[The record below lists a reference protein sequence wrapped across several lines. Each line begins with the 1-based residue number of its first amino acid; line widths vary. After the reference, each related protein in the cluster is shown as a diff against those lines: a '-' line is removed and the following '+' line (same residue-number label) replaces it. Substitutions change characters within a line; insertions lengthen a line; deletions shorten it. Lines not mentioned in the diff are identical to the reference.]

1 MRTTDNKQLLIIAA
15 GIVVLA
21 IVVIG
26 AAFVV
31 LNNNGSSSATPTP
44 APTVTSGPTTGP
56 TNGPA
61 TGTTVTPGTAV
72 TPTPVP
78 GGPLVISAQ
87 VDKTGTMGFVS
98 IALNAGTGPIDTSHM
113 NIRLV
118 CDGQTYSNFWTLKP
132 GDWDRS
138 NGDAKLDPGEIITTQ
153 LDLKTLGVPKGRPFT
168 LQILQDSTVLQE
180 KLVTPT

>member
-1 MRTTDNKQLLIIAA
+1 MDNKQLLIIAA

-31 LNNNGSSSATPTP
+31 LNDNGGSSATPTP
-44 APTVTSGPTTGP
+44 AATATPGPTATGP
-56 TNGPA
+56 TAN
-61 TGTTVTPGTAV
+61 PGTGV
-72 TPTPVP
+72 TPTPMP

-98 IALNAGTGPIDTSHM
+98 IALNAGTAPIDSTHM

-132 GDWDRS
+132 GDWDRA

-168 LQILQDSTVLQE
+168 IQILQDSTVLQE
-180 KLVTPT
+180 KSVTPT